1 MDVSRRPQQE
11 RQPDVGAGIGT
22 SRLRRISKVHVW
34 VMSSVILTVF
44 RMYVLVDLLSRDSH
58 YVFLTD
64 WLIVISLTG
73 AVFAMIA
80 DSRVACDMSHAV
92 LMFTIVGVNIWMLFF
107 DYIGE
112 MFPNVKLRRRIDRGC
127 GQKSE
132 TSQTSPVRRLVQ
144 VTPPDVVP
152 ASKITVVIRSPGVR
166 RRANRKRK
174 TRKNASASGSGASY
188 KSLELQGWV
197 IEMAAVLDRVVIGL
211 DMVHMCG
218 CGGAGDAMLRN
229 KLPTGP

>member
-1 MDVSRRPQQE
+1 
-11 RQPDVGAGIGT
+11 
-22 SRLRRISKVHVW
+22 
-34 VMSSVILTVF
+34 MSSVILTVF

-112 MFPNVKLRRRIDRGC
+112 MFPKCKV
-127 GQKSE
+127 
-132 TSQTSPVRRLVQ
+132 
-144 VTPPDVVP
+144 
-152 ASKITVVIRSPGVR
+152 
-166 RRANRKRK
+166 
-174 TRKNASASGSGASY
+174 
-188 KSLELQGWV
+188 
-197 IEMAAVLDRVVIGL
+197 
-211 DMVHMCG
+211 
-218 CGGAGDAMLRN
+218 
-229 KLPTGP
+229 